1 MRLWL
6 DRRATAV
13 DADDFKNLSRR
24 KHWKL
29 YDGPRTEIPAWR
41 KEFTMRTLWGRDRV
55 LGEFNASTLDS
66 VGQVGGQDQQMRVLG
81 EMNELEQTI
90 REGMP
95 KVNLL

>member
-1 MRLWL
+1 
-6 DRRATAV
+6 
-13 DADDFKNLSRR
+13 
-24 KHWKL
+24 
-29 YDGPRTEIPAWR
+29 
-41 KEFTMRTLWGRDRV
+41 MRTLWGRDRV